1 MGPFRTGIC
10 CSNVASSESSSHFLD
25 VSRIPVT
32 KTAFCGT
39 THACEADHI
48 WLTISNSHTA
58 PGGYFEFHD
67 YDAVLKS
74 ATGTPLTPE
83 NSDLAQWW
91 SFVIDTASKSGR
103 SFQIATSMKER
114 VEKAG

>member
-1 MGPFRTGIC
+1 M
-10 CSNVASSESSSHFLD
+10 SLASLSQ
-25 VSRIPVT
+25 
-32 KTAFCGT
+32 KTAFVVPHMHVKRT
-39 THACEADHI
+39 I
-48 WLTISNSHTA
+48 YQRLIPQPWLTIFNSHTA

-83 NSDLAQWW
+83 NSDLARWW